1 MEYENIRMANVTAL
15 PTRSTVK
22 LDLANPPS
30 RLNDQLLAEAQRMG
44 REPLPDL
51 PPVDGKYLAQCM
63 RMMLAV
69 LPRQNADEIGGEL
82 FVAAYKSHL
91 GGFPQDAIEYLTHR
105 ATGELRWFPTI
116 AECREIIGQWHR
128 NDEAVHRRNLALTLA
143 GRERLAREEE
153 QTALAKPPAMREITM
168 AEIEGMS
175 DAMRALGVS
184 CGAIIQT
191 EDGRY
196 VPA

>member
-1 MEYENIRMANVTAL
+1 MENENIKLASVTVL

-22 LDLANPPS
+22 LDLVNPPS
-30 RLNDQLLAEAQRMG
+30 RLNDQLLAEAERLS

-69 LPRQNADEIGGEL
+69 LPRQNSDEIGGEL

-116 AECREIIGQWHR
+116 AECREIIGQWRR
-128 NDEAVHRRNLALTLA
+128 NDEAVHRRNLARTLA
-143 GRERLAREEE
+143 LREHNARE
-153 QTALAKPPAMREITM
+153 ADRGILDKPPALREITI

-175 DAMRALGVS
+175 DEMRSLGVS
-184 CGAIIQT
+184 CGAIIKT
-191 EDGRY
+191 EDGQY